1 MEKEMPMPVTIIVED
16 GTMPEG
22 ANSFASVA
30 DADAYLVPRGLWEET
45 PSDDDGTVADKK
57 AAALLR
63 ATDYM
68 NTLLW
73 YGETTEPLRV
83 MCWPRKDVRLSPA
96 IVVDDDTVPPQVK
109 MACMELA
116 GLIYTGT
123 NPMKVQERGGKIIA
137 ESHSLKK
144 GDVDVIGG
152 DSTSDSYTYAEAA
165 PVEDYLP
172 SVMGLLRP
180 FLLEIPGKSRSF
192 GTALAVMG

>member
-1 MEKEMPMPVTIIVED
+1 MPVTIIVED

-22 ANSFASVA
+22 ANSFASVT
-30 DADAYLVPRGLWEET
+30 DADDYLVPRGLWEET

-73 YGETTEPLRV
+73 YGETTEPLRI

-123 NPMKVQERGGKIIA
+123 NPMKV
-137 ESHSLKK
+137 
-144 GDVDVIGG
+144 
-152 DSTSDSYTYAEAA
+152 
-165 PVEDYLP
+165 
-172 SVMGLLRP
+172 
-180 FLLEIPGKSRSF
+180 
-192 GTALAVMG
+192 